1 MTIDQIIAVLESL
14 DAEIRADI
22 ASSTT
27 GNQTMIHEGRRLGVS
42 DAIHEIKMAQ
52 IRTGTHS

>member
-52 IRTGTHS
+52 IRTGT

>member
-14 DAEIRADI
+14 DAEIRAKI
-22 ASSTT
+22 ATEQDPDMLMMLRGESM
-27 GNQTMIHEGRRLGVS
+27 GLR

-52 IRTGTHS
+52 IRTGT